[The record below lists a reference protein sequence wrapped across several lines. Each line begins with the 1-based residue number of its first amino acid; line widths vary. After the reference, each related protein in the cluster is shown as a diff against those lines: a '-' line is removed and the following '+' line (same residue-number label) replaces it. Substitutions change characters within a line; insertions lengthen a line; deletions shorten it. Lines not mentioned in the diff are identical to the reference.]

1 MTTQLEMLR
10 EALQGRYDIV
20 REVGR
25 GGMATVYLAQDVKH
39 NRPVAVKV
47 LRPELA
53 ASLAVNRFLKE
64 IEIAAQLN
72 HPHIVPLLDSG
83 DLDGVLHFVMPFVE
97 GHSVRGLLD
106 GEQPITLPTALAIT
120 KEVADA
126 LSYAHRKGLVHRD
139 IKPENILLSEGH
151 AVVADFGIAK
161 AISTAGGDK
170 LTRTGF
176 PIGTVGYMSPE
187 QAAGRTDL
195 DERTDV
201 YSLASV
207 FYEMM
212 VGEAPGMWVT
222 DESMKYKRFVDALPV
237 HREQLDRLP
246 GAVEQV
252 LVQAMS
258 IRSEDR
264 HITPNDFAAALEQA
278 VQRKPAYNES
288 QARSVIRQAAEQQ
301 LEHPTEEEGALSLA
315 GIQRI
320 GAEVGLSPE
329 RVQEAALAV
338 AAPPAVPAMPWRGGL
353 FGAPS
358 KIDMERTLDTE
369 LPAEAFEGL
378 LEEVRAITGEVGRI
392 NETLGRSLSWNSL
405 SFQNSFEGTGRLIHV
420 MVKPKDGK
428 TRIRITESAGVH
440 PLLFLGTLTG
450 GGALGVA
457 MSLAR
462 LNNGGPFWLAASILA
477 ATWGATYVVART
489 GFRGFIKRR
498 VRILSGLLNRL
509 SNHVTSTVPGSA
521 VTLAGTDEDGG
532 G

>member
-1 MTTQLEMLR
+1 MPSQLEMLR
-10 EALQGRYDIV
+10 EALRGRYDPV

-39 NRPVAVKV
+39 KRPVAVKV

-53 ASLAVNRFLKE
+53 ASIAVNRFLKE

-83 DLDGVLHFVMPFVE
+83 DVNGVLHFVMPFVE
-97 GHSVRGLLD
+97 GRSVRGLLD
-106 GEQPITLPTALAIT
+106 GERPITLATALAIT

-222 DESMKYKRFVDALPV
+222 DEAMKYKRFVDALPL
-237 HREQLDRLP
+237 HRERLDRLP

-258 IRSEDR
+258 MHPEER
-264 HITPNDFAAALEQA
+264 HATPNDFAAALEQA
-278 VQRKPAYNES
+278 VRRKPAYNEP
-288 QARSVIRQAAEQQ
+288 QVRAVVRYAAEQQ
-301 LEHPTEEEGALSLA
+301 LEHPTEEGALSLA
-315 GIQRI
+315 AIQRI
-320 GAEVGLSPE
+320 GAEVGLSPD
-329 RVQEAALAV
+329 RLRDAVQALAR
-338 AAPPAVPAMPWRGGL
+338 PPAIPPRGGV

-358 KIDMERTLDTE
+358 KIDLERTLDAE
-369 LPAEAFEGL
+369 LSVEEFEAL
-378 LEEVRAITGEVGRI
+378 LEEVRAVTGEVGRI

-405 SFQNSFEGTGRLIHV
+405 SFQNSLEGTGRLIHV
-420 MVKPKDGK
+420 MVKPKDGT

-440 PLLFLGTLTG
+440 PVFLAFGTVLG
-450 GGALGVA
+450 GGMLGGVISGA
-457 MSLAR
+457 VLSA
-462 LNNGGPFWLAASILA
+462 GDPFLLTAAIFGV
-477 ATWGATYVVART
+477 TWGATYVAART
-489 GFRGFIKRR
+489 LFRGFMRRR
-498 VRILSGLLNRL
+498 VRILSDLLDRL
-509 SNHVTSTVPGSA
+509 SNHVTATAPRSA
-521 VTLAGTDEDGG
+521 VTVTGSDEEAGG
-532 G
+532 